1 MAIYYYFLNVSV
13 FKMMCNVYVW
23 CTYTHIYIV
32 CIINV
37 YMYAYLWFM
46 YVYEGV
52 FELFVRWFR
61 QHYEYQIQWYFFI
74 AWTFDPQR
82 SWVSEL
88 VPAFWHSAILSPLYA
103 PVPRPVPHIFVQI
116 YSYQMARAC
125 VSWLQQWSG
134 LGLAGHG
141 HYEIYE
147 APADTEAYIHAVG
160 ICHRDIKPQNL
171 LVEGAKLRAVAI
183 LRSKTCFAWSPTN
196 VCDSGV
202 PDLFGSLIEV
212 IRTPWKSATSALPS
226 RWSRVSRMWLTFAAW
241 RSLACKTVCRKCVSH
256 SSSECPQQSTTRS
269 SGQAWRCGI
278 GFMMIDHQAPARS
291 HGTCPRGSRYYRAP
305 ELIFGATD
313 YGFVRAPSW
322 KAAQAECALPSWCS
336 FILFHPG
343 ALDR

>member
-1 MAIYYYFLNVSV
+1 
-13 FKMMCNVYVW
+13 
-23 CTYTHIYIV
+23 
-32 CIINV
+32 
-37 YMYAYLWFM
+37 MYAYLWFM

-52 FELFVRWFR
+52 FEFFVKWFR

-171 LVEGAKLRAVAI
+171 LVEGAKLRAVDI
-183 LRSKTCFAWSPTN
+183 WRSKTCFAWSPCPRSFWKPHRGHTHALKI
-196 VCDSGV
+196 CD
-202 PDLFGSLIEV
+202 FGSAKPLVKGEPNVAYIC
-212 IRTPWKSATSALPS
+212 
-226 RWSRVSRMWLTFAAW
+226 
-241 RSLACKTVCRKCVSH
+241 SLA
-256 SSSECPQQSTTRS
+256 Q
-269 SGQAWRCGI
+269 
-278 GFMMIDHQAPARS
+278 
-291 HGTCPRGSRYYRAP
+291 
-305 ELIFGATD
+305 FG
-313 YGFVRAPSW
+313 
-322 KAAQAECALPSWCS
+322 L
-336 FILFHPG
+336 
-343 ALDR
+343 